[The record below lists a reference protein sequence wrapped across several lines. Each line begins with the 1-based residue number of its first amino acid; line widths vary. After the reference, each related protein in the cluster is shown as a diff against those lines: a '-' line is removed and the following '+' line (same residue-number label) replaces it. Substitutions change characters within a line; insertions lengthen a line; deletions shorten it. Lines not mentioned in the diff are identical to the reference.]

1 MRDNMNIKE
10 DLLNQ
15 EIEHWKNFYNNYDS
29 LADSM
34 LVTALAFYKED
45 EREEKF
51 KSAIELLKSLKE
63 PLNGAQMF
71 DSIKAD
77 IDSYER
83 INNEAKIAIRTLT
96 WVKEIEDK
104 DVEGEPEENISSK
117 DIDKEK
123 DSDV

>member
-1 MRDNMNIKE
+1 MNIKE

-15 EIEHWKNFYNNYDS
+15 EIEHWKNFYNNYDN

-77 IDSYER
+77 VDSYER

-104 DVEGEPEENISSK
+104 NIEVESEENISSK
-117 DIDKEK
+117 NIDKEK
-123 DSDV
+123 EDNV

>member
-1 MRDNMNIKE
+1 MNIKE

-77 IDSYER
+77 VDSYER

-104 DVEGEPEENISSK
+104 DIEGEPEENISSK

>member
-1 MRDNMNIKE
+1 MNIKE

-77 IDSYER
+77 VDSYEK

-96 WVKEIEDK
+96 WVKDI
-104 DVEGEPEENISSK
+104 EGEPEENISSK

>member
-1 MRDNMNIKE
+1 MNIKE
-10 DLLNQ
+10 NLLNQ
-15 EIEHWKNFYNNYDS
+15 EIENLKNFYNNYDS

>member
-1 MRDNMNIKE
+1 MNIKE

-45 EREEKF
+45 KREEKF

-71 DSIKAD
+71 DSIKSD
-77 IDSYER
+77 VDSYER

-104 DVEGEPEENISSK
+104 DIEGEPEENISSK

>member
-1 MRDNMNIKE
+1 MNIKE

-15 EIEHWKNFYNNYDS
+15 EIEHWKNFYNNYES
-29 LADSM
+29 LADNM

-45 EREEKF
+45 KREEKF
-51 KSAIELLKSLKE
+51 KSAMELLKSLKE

-77 IDSYER
+77 VDSYER

-104 DVEGEPEENISSK
+104 DIEGEPEENISSK

>member
-1 MRDNMNIKE
+1 MNIKE

-15 EIEHWKNFYNNYDS
+15 EIEHWKNFYNNYES
-29 LADSM
+29 LADNM

-71 DSIKAD
+71 DSIKSD
-77 IDSYER
+77 VDSYER

-104 DVEGEPEENISSK
+104 DIEGEPEENISSK

>member
-1 MRDNMNIKE
+1 MNIKE
-10 DLLNQ
+10 NLLNQ
-15 EIEHWKNFYNNYDS
+15 EIEQWKNFYNNYDS

-51 KSAIELLKSLKE
+51 KSAIELLKSLKK

-71 DSIKAD
+71 DSIKSD
-77 IDSYER
+77 VDSYER

>member
-1 MRDNMNIKE
+1 MNIKE

-15 EIEHWKNFYNNYDS
+15 EIEHWKNFYNNYES
-29 LADSM
+29 LADNM

-63 PLNGAQMF
+63 PLNGTQMF
-71 DSIKAD
+71 DSIKSD
-77 IDSYER
+77 VDSYER

-104 DVEGEPEENISSK
+104 DIEGEPEENISSK

>member
-1 MRDNMNIKE
+1 MNIKE

-15 EIEHWKNFYNNYDS
+15 EIEHWKKFYNNYDS

-104 DVEGEPEENISSK
+104 DIEGEPEENISSK

-123 DSDV
+123 DNNV

>member
-1 MRDNMNIKE
+1 MNIKE

-104 DVEGEPEENISSK
+104 DIEGEPEENISSK

>member
-1 MRDNMNIKE
+1 MNIKE

-15 EIEHWKNFYNNYDS
+15 EIEHWKNFYNNYDN

-77 IDSYER
+77 VDSYER

-104 DVEGEPEENISSK
+104 DIEVESEENISSK
-117 DIDKEK
+117 NIDKEK
-123 DSDV
+123 EDNV

>member
-1 MRDNMNIKE
+1 MNIKE

-29 LADSM
+29 LADNM

-71 DSIKAD
+71 DSIKSNV
-77 IDSYER
+77 DSYER

-104 DVEGEPEENISSK
+104 DIEGEPEENISSK

>member
-1 MRDNMNIKE
+1 MNIKE

-15 EIEHWKNFYNNYDS
+15 EIEHWKNFYNNYDT

-34 LVTALAFYKED
+34 LVTALAFYKKD

-51 KSAIELLKSLKE
+51 KSAIELLESLKE

-77 IDSYER
+77 VDSYER

>member
-1 MRDNMNIKE
+1 MNIKE

-15 EIEHWKNFYNNYDS
+15 EIEHWKNFYNNYES
-29 LADSM
+29 LADNM

-71 DSIKAD
+71 DSIKSD
-77 IDSYER
+77 VNSYER

-104 DVEGEPEENISSK
+104 DIEGEPEENISSK

>member
-1 MRDNMNIKE
+1 MNIKE

-15 EIEHWKNFYNNYDS
+15 EIEHWKKFYNNYDS

-104 DVEGEPEENISSK
+104 DIEGEPEENISSK

>member
-1 MRDNMNIKE
+1 MNIKE

-15 EIEHWKNFYNNYDS
+15 EIEHWEKFYNNYDS

-63 PLNGAQMF
+63 PLNGSQMF

-104 DVEGEPEENISSK
+104 DIEGEPEENISSK

>member
-1 MRDNMNIKE
+1 MNIKE

-15 EIEHWKNFYNNYDS
+15 EIEHWKNFYNNYES
-29 LADSM
+29 LADNM

-71 DSIKAD
+71 DSIKSD
-77 IDSYER
+77 VDYYER

-104 DVEGEPEENISSK
+104 DIEGEPEENISSK

>member
-1 MRDNMNIKE
+1 MNIKE

-15 EIEHWKNFYNNYDS
+15 EIEHWKKFYNNYDT

-77 IDSYER
+77 VDSYER

-104 DVEGEPEENISSK
+104 DIEGEPEENISSK

>member
-1 MRDNMNIKE
+1 MNIKE

-15 EIEHWKNFYNNYDS
+15 EIEHWKNFYNNYDT

-77 IDSYER
+77 VDSYER

-104 DVEGEPEENISSK
+104 DIEGEPEENISSK

>member
-1 MRDNMNIKE
+1 MNIKE

-71 DSIKAD
+71 DSIKSD
-77 IDSYER
+77 VDSYER

-104 DVEGEPEENISSK
+104 DIEGEPEENISSK

>member
-1 MRDNMNIKE
+1 MNIKE
-10 DLLNQ
+10 NLLNQ
-15 EIEHWKNFYNNYDS
+15 EIEQWKNFYNNYDS

-51 KSAIELLKSLKE
+51 KSAIELLKSLKK
-63 PLNGAQMF
+63 PLNGAQMV
-71 DSIKAD
+71 DSIKYD
-77 IDSYER
+77 VDSYER

-104 DVEGEPEENISSK
+104 DIEGEPEENISSK

>member
-1 MRDNMNIKE
+1 MNIKE

-77 IDSYER
+77 VDSYER

>member
-1 MRDNMNIKE
+1 MNIKE

-15 EIEHWKNFYNNYDS
+15 EIEHWKNFYNNYDT

-77 IDSYER
+77 VDSYER

-96 WVKEIEDK
+96 WVKEIENK
-104 DVEGEPEENISSK
+104 DIEGEPEENISSK

>member
-1 MRDNMNIKE
+1 MNIKE

-15 EIEHWKNFYNNYDS
+15 EIEHWKNFYNNYNT

-77 IDSYER
+77 VDSYER

-104 DVEGEPEENISSK
+104 DIEGEPEENISSK

>member
-1 MRDNMNIKE
+1 MNIKE

-15 EIEHWKNFYNNYDS
+15 EIEHWKNFYNNYES
-29 LADSM
+29 LADNM

-104 DVEGEPEENISSK
+104 DIEGEPEENISSK

>member
-1 MRDNMNIKE
+1 MNIKE

-15 EIEHWKNFYNNYDS
+15 EIKHWENFYNNYDS

-104 DVEGEPEENISSK
+104 DIEGEPEENISSK

>member
-1 MRDNMNIKE
+1 MNIKE

-15 EIEHWKNFYNNYDS
+15 EIEHWKKFYNNYDS

-71 DSIKAD
+71 NSIKAD
-77 IDSYER
+77 VDSYER

-96 WVKEIEDK
+96 WVNEIEDK
-104 DVEGEPEENISSK
+104 DIEGEPEENISSK

>member
-1 MRDNMNIKE
+1 MNIKE

-15 EIEHWKNFYNNYDS
+15 EIEHWKNFYNNYDT

-51 KSAIELLKSLKE
+51 KSAIELLKSLKK

-104 DVEGEPEENISSK
+104 DIEGEPEENISSK